1 MRRRWLSLLLVGG
14 ISLSLAACGGG
25 DGPSAGEGGGKSA
38 PALAAPGPAAPG
50 SAGTLAGEWVSREAD
65 LYFAFF
71 EDGYCIY
78 ARAQSMNR
86 VNGMS
91 DYNAAGGCLS
101 MTADVG
107 DLSTYTISGDVM
119 TLKVDGTDYTFI
131 RPVSPAVE
139 NGDYSVRADTEVM
152 KKLAYY
158 MERAVGDTLVK
169 FDGDRQVYA
178 TPLATFSVPISARR
192 WADTYEYNSG
202 IAHCVVDFFGFDGNV
217 EVDVQVSSN
226 NRRGTT
232 PERFKEQFAED
243 YPGAEIGSQSAGDQ
257 GQYDYSELKPFSTAY
272 LPGFLADKYDVT
284 VEQSQARAD
293 LRCEN
298 TLEAALR
305 GTVEQYSTCIRMGG
319 STQIHRGKVH
329 YALMPV
335 WMLNTKWN
343 GKDYLFAMNG
353 QTGRLVGDL
362 PMSWGRFWARF
373 AAIAAPLSV
382 LGTVLS
388 ILLVR

>member
-257 GQYDYSELKPFSTAY
+257 GQYEIVYHSRPDMNDGFARMDGQFSFEE
-272 LPGFLADKYDVT
+272 PGGTGWTTVT
-284 VEQSQARAD
+284 TTTK
-293 LRCEN
+293 CEAEGVSN
-298 TLEAALR
+298 LEAWNDPFVQA
-305 GTVEQYSTCIRMGG
+305 I
-319 STQIHRGKVH
+319 
-329 YALMPV
+329 
-335 WMLNTKWN
+335 LN
-343 GKDYLFAMNG
+343 
-353 QTGRLVGDL
+353 
-362 PMSWGRFWARF
+362 
-373 AAIAAPLSV
+373 
-382 LGTVLS
+382 S
-388 ILLVR
+388 ITFPDPIPDPSLIPEE